1 MSFVAL
7 AILLQAASPAGTR
20 TMTLQEAI
28 DTALRQQPQL
38 VQARAQTEVAMA
50 RADEARAPL
59 LPQVNGSAS
68 YQLRTT
74 NQVSGGPQL
83 NNVGQNA
90 SFAPSNFW
98 NFGVTASQVI

>member
-7 AILLQAASPAGTR
+7 AILLQAAPLTGAR

-28 DTALRQQPQL
+28 DTALRQQPLL
-38 VQARAQTEVAMA
+38 VQARAQTEAAMA

-68 YQLRTT
+68 YQRRTT
-74 NQVSGGPQL
+74 NTIPGGNQL
-83 NNVGQNA
+83 TSVGQNA
-90 SFAPSNFW
+90 SFAPSDFW
-98 NFGVTASQVI
+98 N